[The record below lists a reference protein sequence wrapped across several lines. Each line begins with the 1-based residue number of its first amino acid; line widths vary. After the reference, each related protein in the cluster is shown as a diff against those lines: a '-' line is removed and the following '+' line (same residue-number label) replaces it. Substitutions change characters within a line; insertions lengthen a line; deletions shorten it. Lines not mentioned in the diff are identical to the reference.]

1 MRSIGAITPQQ
12 VALHQAAQAAKAPG
26 RPVTRGKGSM
36 GRTRVVRPIKSPTVK
51 DTLDTLAEQGPPP
64 TDGEMSPAT
73 AASMKQLMK
82 ENLKPGPFKPCAH
95 HQGVNQTTG
104 GGMDDLHVDLAPPS
118 GKEDGDDSWGLK
130 LGADQKTI
138 TGFRVFLPI
147 LKIDPKAKRVR
158 VETVLRR
165 MEAILQDALSETPFN
180 ISVMKTQ
187 ALVLR
192 AHIAWL
198 ETPNAPVYI
207 NLNR

>member
-1 MRSIGAITPQQ
+1 MRSMGAITSEQ
-12 VALHQAAQAAKAPG
+12 VALHRAAQAAGAP
-26 RPVTRGKGSM
+26 RKPVTRGKGSM
-36 GRTRVVRPIKSPTVK
+36 GRTRIPRATKPTSSPGVTYGE
-51 DTLDTLAEQGPPP
+51 AA
-64 TDGEMSPAT
+64 DGEMSPAA
-73 AASMKQLMK
+73 AASLKQLMK

-95 HQGVNQTTG
+95 HQGVNKTTG
-104 GGMDDLHVDLAPPS
+104 SGMDDLHVDLAPPS

-130 LGADQKTI
+130 LGADQKTV

-165 MEAILQDALSETPFN
+165 METILQGALSETPFN
-180 ISVMKTQ
+180 VSLMRTQ